1 MGLLNGK
8 LALEGLTF
16 DDVLLLPA
24 YSEVLPK
31 ETNVSTVIGPNVTLN
46 IPILSAAMDTVTESA
61 MAIEL
66 ARQGG
71 IGVIHKNMSIE
82 KQASEVKRV
91 KRSQSGMITD
101 PVTLTP
107 GKSLKEADEIMR
119 YYKISGLPVVDS
131 SMRLL
136 GIITNRDLKYREDLS
151 VAVETVMTKAPLV
164 TAPVSTTLE
173 TAKSILL
180 EHKIEKLPIVKGD
193 MLQGLITIKDIDK
206 AKSYPHAAKDKEGR
220 LLVGAALGVS
230 EDSLVRAQALFDA
243 GVDIITIDSAHGHS
257 EGVLNTIRMIKKAL
271 PQLPVIG
278 GNIATKE
285 AAQAL
290 IDAGADCLK
299 VGVGPGSICTTRV
312 IAGVGI
318 PQITAINE
326 VYQIAKQKHIPVI
339 ADGGIQYSGDIT
351 KAIAA
356 GASAVMLGGLLAG
369 TDAAPGEM
377 LLYQGRRFKV
387 YQGMGSISA
396 MKRGSSDRYFQ
407 GDTVE
412 LNKLVAEGIE
422 GRVPY
427 KGALDDVIYQL
438 IGGLRSGMGYC
449 GTKSIPDL
457 IQHGQFVKIT
467 SAGQKESHPHHVEM
481 TQEAPNY
488 QK

>member
-1 MGLLNGK
+1 MSLLHGK
-8 LALEGLTF
+8 MALEGFTF
-16 DDVLLLPA
+16 DDVLLVPA
-24 YSEVLPK
+24 HSQVLPK
-31 ETNVSTVIGPNVTLN
+31 ETNLQTKIAKNVTLN

-61 MAIEL
+61 IAIAL

-71 IGVIHKNMSIE
+71 IGIIHKNMSIE

-101 PVTLTP
+101 PVTLTLDKTL
-107 GKSLKEADEIMR
+107 GDANELMR
-119 YYKISGLPVVDS
+119 YYKISGLPVVDEAQ
-131 SMRLL
+131 RLL

-151 VAVETVMTKAPLV
+151 ESIASVMTKAPLI
-164 TAPVSTTLE
+164 TASVGTTLDK
-173 TAKSILL
+173 AKSILL
-180 EHKIEKLPIVKGD
+180 KHRIEKLPIVDGD
-193 MLQGLITIKDIDK
+193 VLKGLITIKDIDK
-206 AKSYPHAAKDKEGR
+206 AKSYPNAAKDNQGR

-230 EDSLVRAQALFDA
+230 DDVLARVKALYEA
-243 GVDIITIDSAHGHS
+243 GVDIVTIDSAHGHS
-257 EGVLNTIRMIKKAL
+257 EGVLTTIKAIKEAYPKL
-271 PQLPVIG
+271 SVIG

-285 AAQAL
+285 AAVDL
-290 IDAGADCLK
+290 ISAGADCLK

-326 VYQIAKQKHIPVI
+326 VYSIAKEKHIPVI

-369 TDAAPGEM
+369 TDSAPGEM
-377 LLYQGRRFKV
+377 LLYQGRRYKV

-407 GDTVE
+407 GGTVA

-427 KGALDDVIYQL
+427 KGELDDVVYQL
-438 IGGLRSGMGYC
+438 VGGLRSGMGYC
-449 GTKSIPDL
+449 GAKTIPDL
-457 IQHGQFVKIT
+457 IRTGQFVKIT